1 MGYNFDMVT
10 NLASQLEETAAR
22 HPQKTAFIFKQNSLW
37 KTITY
42 QEFLVLEKQL
52 ERGLLKLGAAR
63 YTRSVLM
70 LPPGIPFFALAFAL
84 LKIGVSLVIIDPA
97 IGLTNVTTCL
107 DQAQADLFI
116 GNALTHTLRRVY
128 GWGKKSV
135 RQNLTLYQLL
145 HASGSRSAAVPP
157 APKVNPE
164 AAVIYTSGSTGLP
177 RGAIYTHDNLL
188 AQKNML
194 VAALNLHGNEIDLP
208 AFPIF
213 ALIDLL
219 LGVTAVVPDLRFP
232 RPGRVDPQLICEA
245 VQKFQVQTLFASPVV
260 LDRMAAYGRQHPLLL
275 SSLDK
280 VVTAGAPAPLPV
292 LQAFRKLLQSGT
304 KIFGIYGATEALP
317 ITLIN
322 CREILAETR
331 FATQQGA
338 GICVGKPV
346 KGMQVKI
353 MPISD
358 GPVACWNDG
367 LELLPPGV
375 GEIVVGGP
383 AVTAAYAGPLLYDQL
398 AKMDNPPGGS
408 LHRTGDL
415 GWFDEQG
422 RLWYCGRKSQ
432 RVETTGGTLFT
443 EAVEGIFN
451 VHPRVYRTALVGV
464 KQAGQVVPV
473 LWVELKP
480 GPKRKVDMIRQQ
492 LLDIAAQHEMTR
504 QVKTI
509 LFRSTFP
516 TDVRHNSKIIREQLA
531 QAAQRRV
538 K

>member
-135 RQNLTLYQLL
+135 RQNLTLYQIL

-367 LELLPPGV
+367 LCRSAALR
-375 GEIVVGGP
+375 P
-383 AVTAAYAGPLLYDQL
+383 AG
-398 AKMDNPPGGS
+398 KNG
-408 LHRTGDL
+408 
-415 GWFDEQG
+415 
-422 RLWYCGRKSQ
+422 
-432 RVETTGGTLFT
+432 
-443 EAVEGIFN
+443 
-451 VHPRVYRTALVGV
+451 
-464 KQAGQVVPV
+464 
-473 LWVELKP
+473 
-480 GPKRKVDMIRQQ
+480 
-492 LLDIAAQHEMTR
+492 
-504 QVKTI
+504 
-509 LFRSTFP
+509 
-516 TDVRHNSKIIREQLA
+516 
-531 QAAQRRV
+531 
-538 K
+538 